1 MCVFSFDGSFLHGY
15 IYIPLL
21 FVQSCVVFKI
31 LLMLEHFL
39 QLWRFVAAVFIRD
52 HVYKDFKGD
61 RFHLLQ
67 RPRNWCL
74 DWVWY
79 LHKWGCYFFQKYQ
92 VVACGVTR
100 GNGKSHHDLS
110 TLKNCLL
117 TSQGRDAFWKWNCQ
131 MGLLFFERT
140 LLIGK
145 PTAPR
150 WVAIWGKGPHWGPF
164 SVFGSSFL
172 SQVPFSLLSAQ
183 ECAKSQCSPECGEH
197 NWIHFPERPKG
208 VKDVI
213 KQAWRAQ
220 SRAEGPQPRSRP
232 GGPLDF

>member
-1 MCVFSFDGSFLHGY
+1 MRMLFFSKISGCGLWCYKGQWEKPPW
-15 IYIPLL
+15 PLDA
-21 FVQSCVVFKI
+21 KE
-31 LLMLEHFL
+31 LL
-39 QLWRFVAAVFIRD
+39 I
-52 HVYKDFKGD
+52 DFSRKG
-61 RFHLLQ
+61 
-67 RPRNWCL
+67 
-74 DWVWY
+74 
-79 LHKWGCYFFQKYQ
+79 
-92 VVACGVTR
+92 
-100 GNGKSHHDLS
+100 
-110 TLKNCLL
+110 CLL
-117 TSQGRDAFWKWNCQ
+117 KMKLSNGFIN
-131 MGLLFFERT
+131 FERT